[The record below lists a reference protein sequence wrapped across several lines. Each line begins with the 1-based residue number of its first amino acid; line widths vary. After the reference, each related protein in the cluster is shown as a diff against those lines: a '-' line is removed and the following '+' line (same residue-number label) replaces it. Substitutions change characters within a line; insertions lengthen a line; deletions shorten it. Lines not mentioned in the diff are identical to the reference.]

1 MLLFQTKDEQK
12 YASQPAVIYV
22 QEDSPTS
29 ITCKTIASLPATELS
44 WTVVGGRK
52 IVLNK
57 SKHVNNSSSFD
68 NSLFDTE
75 STIMIHP
82 DTKTHGMSIQC
93 NASMDKELVGTK
105 TVELI
110 VYALPDDVRITIE
123 PAVYNGMETN
133 VTCKAVNGYPAPVI
147 HWYIGSRNVTGH
159 SSMKISVNSA
169 DRYDAES
176 TLTFTPNRF
185 DHGKYIL
192 CQAVQPTLILNL
204 SMNGSMILNI
214 SFIPH
219 PQSWIIVDEN
229 ETTSST
235 LFVDFQPIFKTRL

>member
-12 YASQPAVIYV
+12 YASQPTVIYV

-29 ITCKTIASLPATELS
+29 ITCKTIASLPATEIS
-44 WTVVGGRK
+44 WTVFGGREN
-52 IVLNK
+52 ILNN
-57 SKHVNNSSSFD
+57 SNHVNNSSSFD

-159 SSMKISVNSA
+159 SSMRISVNSA

-176 TLTFTPNRF
+176 TLTFTPHKF
-185 DHGKYIL
+185 DHGKRLL
-192 CQAVQPTLILNL
+192 CQALQAASALNL
-204 SMNGSMILNI
+204 SMNLSMILNMTC
-214 SFIPH
+214 
-219 PQSWIIVDEN
+219 EY
-229 ETTSST
+229 
-235 LFVDFQPIFKTRL
+235 